1 MVIMGIDWRTGSGL
15 SSRDSRMIGPDRPRD
30 ELVERDDL
38 SDEHDRQRIATDGE
52 LQSHEAVAN
61 QL

>member
-1 MVIMGIDWRTGSGL
+1 
-15 SSRDSRMIGPDRPRD
+15 MIGPDRPRD